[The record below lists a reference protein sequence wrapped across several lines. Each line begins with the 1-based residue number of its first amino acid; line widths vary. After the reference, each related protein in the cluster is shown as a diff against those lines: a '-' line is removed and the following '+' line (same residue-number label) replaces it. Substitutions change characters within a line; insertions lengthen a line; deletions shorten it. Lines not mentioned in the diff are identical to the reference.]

1 MVLSHLSGGVD
12 TFILFD
18 LLTIHTYRIM
28 TIGCTLIGALAGA
41 MGALIYLR
49 KRTLMSDVI
58 GHSAT
63 TGVMLAFMVG
73 SAVIGIDGRSLW
85 LLVLG
90 SVLIGTFA
98 AVLADRISH
107 LTRVSVDAA
116 MAIMLALFFG
126 LGMVLLRVIERGN
139 FRHRGGL
146 KDYFFGNASTLTK
159 ADVYTIEVLCV
170 VVGILLLAFY
180 RGLAAHVFDVIT
192 AEVRGFRSRFYAP
205 LLLGMVSVAVV
216 VGVKSVGLVL
226 MVALAAIPPAAA
238 RQWTRHL
245 HTMIMLSAA
254 IGAVSAVLGSLIS
267 VSIGKIPTGPV
278 IVLVLTAVLFISLFA
293 APRRSIIV
301 RSIAR
306 RKQHQ
311 VLLEA
316 AKDESIVAHDV
327 TGKLLTE
334 EEIATAKG
342 AHR

>member
-1 MVLSHLSGGVD
+1 MTALHTPGAVD

-28 TIGCTLIGALAGA
+28 TIGVTLIGGLAGA

-63 TGVMLAFMVG
+63 TGVMLSFMIG
-73 SAVIGIDGRSLW
+73 SAILGIDGRSLW
-85 LLVLG
+85 LLVIG
-90 SVLIGTFA
+90 SVAIGTFA

-107 LTRVSVDAA
+107 VTRVSVDAA

-126 LGMVLLRVIERGN
+126 LGMVLLRIIERGSY
-139 FRHRGGL
+139 RHRGGL
-146 KDYFFGNASTLTK
+146 KDYFFGNASTMTK
-159 ADVYTIEVLCV
+159 ADVYTIEVLCIV
-170 VVGILLLAFY
+170 VAVVFLAFY
-180 RGLAAHVFDVIT
+180 RGLAAHVFDVVT

-205 LLLGMVSVAVV
+205 LLLAMVAVAVV
-216 VGVKSVGLVL
+216 VGVKSVGLIL

-245 HTMIMLSAA
+245 HTMIILSAI

-278 IVLVLTAVLFISLFA
+278 IVLVLTAVLFVSLFG
-293 APRRSIIV
+293 APRRSVIV
-301 RSIAR
+301 RAIAR

-311 VLLEA
+311 VLLQA

-334 EEIATAKG
+334 EEIAAAKG
-342 AHR
+342 AHK